1 MATMQ
6 ERALSDL
13 EERYEIRN
21 AREVFRYLAEY
32 PELEPILI
40 EAYTQIC
47 ELFGRGA
54 QAVLDFWQN
63 PEEASDMSLWVNIL
77 TGLNAEEA
85 SKQLDLLDEW
95 FIDIIPRSKGSL
107 NFDTKRR

>member
-1 MATMQ
+1 MASIQ
-6 ERALSDL
+6 GRALAEL

-32 PELEPILI
+32 PELEAVLI
-40 EAYTQIC
+40 DVHSQIRK
-47 ELFGRGA
+47 LFGHDA
-54 QAVLDFWQN
+54 QAVLDFWRN
-63 PEEASDMSLWVNIL
+63 VEEESDMSLWVNIVSEL
-77 TGLNAEEA
+77 PNEEA
-85 SKQLDLLDEW
+85 GKQIDLLDEW